1 MTNDIPLLF
10 QKTMLEIEYR
20 TLSRVRD
27 EFPRKSNHRAVE
39 YIEKELCRILDELKI
54 INDKLLKLRI

>member
-39 YIEKELCRILDELKI
+39 YRQTY
-54 INDKLLKLRI
+54 